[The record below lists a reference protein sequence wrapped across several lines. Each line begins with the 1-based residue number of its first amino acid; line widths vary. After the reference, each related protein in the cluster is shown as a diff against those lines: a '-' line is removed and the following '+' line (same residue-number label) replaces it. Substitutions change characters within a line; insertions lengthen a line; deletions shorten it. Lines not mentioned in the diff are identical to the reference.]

1 MLQGLFELFF
11 GRRTIGSLQQDSCY
25 KIAVAH
31 IKVEQ
36 GKKYLSVPEKGSI
49 QHINDIDD
57 VAEME
62 SDEELA
68 AAAVV
73 EGVVNAVLSCE
84 ECLSCVNCSSKIT
97 ATSEVVNCG
106 KCFAKRKVTNCNMNS
121 VAQVIL
127 QSETDGRTHRVTIFD
142 EVLTAILKDVP
153 GAIVSKRLLCTPLC
167 QFNIK

>member
-106 KCFAKRKVTNCNMNS
+106 KCFAKRKVTNCNMN
-121 VAQVIL
+121 L
-127 QSETDGRTHRVTIFD
+127 TTLFNTHTTHTST
-142 EVLTAILKDVP
+142 TAH
-153 GAIVSKRLLCTPLC
+153 TPFTAESSAKNLDSDYA
-167 QFNIK
+167 